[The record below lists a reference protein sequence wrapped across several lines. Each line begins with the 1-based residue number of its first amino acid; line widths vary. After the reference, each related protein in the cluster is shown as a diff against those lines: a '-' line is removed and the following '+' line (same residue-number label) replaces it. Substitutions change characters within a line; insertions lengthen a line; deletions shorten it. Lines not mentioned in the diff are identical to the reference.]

1 MAIVK
6 FEGKEYTLPRET
18 DIILECKDKTLTV
31 QCKAK
36 KGLTTYPYFLA
47 YDAMVKAEGKG
58 HVKDKYNEKKR
69 TDAVNGINRPSKTPA
84 EIKALK
90 EKASKV
96 RSTLSEDQQK
106 ALDKDLLT
114 VIARYTQEAAQA
126 EATK

>member
-1 MAIVK
+1 MATVK

-18 DIILECKDKTLTV
+18 DIILELKDNVLTV
-31 QCKAK
+31 QCVAK
-36 KGLTTYPYFLA
+36 KWLTTYPFYLTN
-47 YDAMVKAEGKG
+47 DAMVKAEGKNK
-58 HVKDKYNEKKR
+58 VRDKFNEKTR
-69 TDAVNGINRPSKTPA
+69 TDAVNGVNRPSKTPA

-90 EKASKV
+90 EKAASV

-126 EATK
+126 SATK